1 MTGWGDGMGRCSACL
16 DGSTIEISSRV
27 EPGPTGS
34 ENSDS
39 PVQLQGERELVR
51 EICAAHE
58 NKTNARKS
66 GVAMLNRWDP
76 FAEINRLQD
85 QFRRAQDNGE
95 RASFAPA
102 VNIFEDKE
110 GIHLTAEVPGMKPE
124 EVHVD
129 VENRVLTISGERKL
143 EKSEQKDGYH
153 RIERSYGKFT
163 RSFTLPD
170 SVDGEKIVANLKD
183 GVLAVRLPKRAV
195 AQTKKISVNG
205 S

>member
-1 MTGWGDGMGRCSACL
+1 M
-16 DGSTIEISSRV
+16 V
-27 EPGPTGS
+27 
-34 ENSDS
+34 
-39 PVQLQGERELVR
+39 
-51 EICAAHE
+51 
-58 NKTNARKS
+58 
-66 GVAMLNRWDP
+66 MLNRWDP

-85 QFRRAQDNGE
+85 QFRRASDQTE

-124 EVHVD
+124 DVHVD

-143 EKSEQKDGYH
+143 EKAEQKDGYH

-170 SVDGEKIVANLKD
+170 TVDGEKIAASIKD
-183 GVLAVRLPKRAV
+183 GVLTVLLPKRAV
-195 AQTKKISVNG
+195 AQSKKINVTTS
-205 S
+205 